1 MNNIGVDID
10 AFGDGSNGFYGK
22 NYALA
27 EGDKHFPLLD
37 IPRAPMHSLV
47 QFSGA
52 NIGTRLFEPTNAIGN
67 SWKPPYIPQDSIY
80 WNSRLLPTMTSSGRR
95 MMPCL
100 TVIISRAL
108 RRSIRSAQRDEYRDT
123 GSLEATLDDLYGV
136 TGTAV
141 DDAAQANPALEPH
154 VPSGKTSDDV
164 VTDLKPNDDTT
175 TKYGL

>member
-1 MNNIGVDID
+1 MNNSGVDID

-80 WNSRLLPTMTSSGRR
+80 WNSTNSPTMMSHGRR

-108 RRSIRSAQRDEYRDT
+108 RRSIRSAQVDT
-123 GSLEATLDDLYGV
+123 VQRVHSVTLKL
-136 TGTAV
+136 
-141 DDAAQANPALEPH
+141 
-154 VPSGKTSDDV
+154 
-164 VTDLKPNDDTT
+164 
-175 TKYGL
+175 